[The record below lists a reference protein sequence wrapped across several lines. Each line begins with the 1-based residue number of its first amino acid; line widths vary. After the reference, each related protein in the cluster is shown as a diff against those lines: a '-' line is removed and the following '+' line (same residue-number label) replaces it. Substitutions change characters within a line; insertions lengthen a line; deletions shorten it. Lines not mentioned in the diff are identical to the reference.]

1 MKKTILTLLLG
12 GMFAMG
18 AQAQLLYKISG
29 NDLEKPSYIIGTY
42 HLADVGF
49 IEKITGVKDA
59 LTATNQV
66 YGELK
71 WDDLTNTDSL
81 KMMTSATVLPEGQT
95 LKTVLTD
102 VQYKK
107 LDAYLKKMMGVGL
120 SSPQVFQQM
129 GHLTPATLTTQ
140 LTFLIYMQ
148 DHMGEFDPQHTFDQY
163 FQAQAKK
170 NSEPVGGLETVAF
183 QVKTLFQSMT
193 MKRQIELLMCLID
206 HSDQALSQANA
217 ITTAFYNQD
226 LDALKKAMDEK
237 LGNSCD
243 NTPEEDATLIANRN
257 ADWAQKM
264 PAIMKA
270 TPTFFVVGAGH
281 LPGDK
286 GVLQLLKTAGYTIEG
301 VK

>member
-1 MKKTILTLLLG
+1 
-12 GMFAMG
+12 
-18 AQAQLLYKISG
+18 
-29 NDLEKPSYIIGTY
+29 
-42 HLADVGF
+42 
-49 IEKITGVKDA
+49 
-59 LTATNQV
+59 
-66 YGELK
+66 
-71 WDDLTNTDSL
+71 
-81 KMMTSATVLPEGQT
+81 
-95 LKTVLTD
+95 
-102 VQYKK
+102 
-107 LDAYLKKMMGVGL
+107 
-120 SSPQVFQQM
+120 
-129 GHLTPATLTTQ
+129 
-140 LTFLIYMQ
+140 
-148 DHMGEFDPQHTFDQY
+148 MGEFDPQHTFDQY

-206 HSDQALSQANA
+206 HSDLALSQANA